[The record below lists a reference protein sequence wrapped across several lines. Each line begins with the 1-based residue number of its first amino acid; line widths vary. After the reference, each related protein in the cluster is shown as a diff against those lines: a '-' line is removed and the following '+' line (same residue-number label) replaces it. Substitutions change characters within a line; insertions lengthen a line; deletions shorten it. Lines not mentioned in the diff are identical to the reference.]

1 MQSRL
6 LAEFTDIYDSVRQS
20 ALSRVDLVLSRSEV
34 PALYR
39 TVARIAP
46 DFRPVTY
53 GISRRTGDAMTH
65 RYVKCMTAAEY

>member
-1 MQSRL
+1 MLR
-6 LAEFTDIYDSVRQS
+6 
-20 ALSRVDLVLSRSEV
+20 RSEV

-46 DFRPVTY
+46 DFRSVTY
-53 GISRRTGDAMTH
+53 GISRKTGDAMTH